1 MPKVAKLTGLNG
13 TTLVDVETGILI
25 VVSNDVDH
33 ERPSSHGDALPER
46 RSQPPS
52 NPNSKLSRN

>member
-1 MPKVAKLTGLNG
+1 VPKLAKLTGTDG
-13 TTLVDVETGILI
+13 TALVDVESGIL
-25 VVSNDVDH
+25 VGVSIDVEH
-33 ERPSSHGDALPER
+33 EPPSSRGDALTER